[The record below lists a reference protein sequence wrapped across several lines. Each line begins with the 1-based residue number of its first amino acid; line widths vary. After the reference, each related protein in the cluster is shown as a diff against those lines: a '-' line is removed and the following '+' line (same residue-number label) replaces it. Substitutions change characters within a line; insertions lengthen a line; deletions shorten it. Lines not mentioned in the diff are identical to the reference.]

1 MLLRDWATRYAAGNL
16 GLSDQGAYQLQIA
29 VRRLE
34 AWAGKPVHLADLS
47 TDLVAGY
54 LRASLSNGAAP
65 ATVNSKR
72 RCLLTLWRAA
82 HDEGLAPPV
91 GRIRPAREPQR
102 IPDSW
107 TLEQVAQ
114 LFAYSKSLRGYV
126 AGIPR
131 GLYFYSLLSA
141 LYDTGERIGAV
152 LACRPDDFDAETGT
166 LRIRAETQKCG
177 RERLCYLSPETVSSL
192 RDFLAPFPLRALVW
206 PWPHSRRHLFR
217 TLRKIIEDAGLPTSK
232 RGMGLTHR
240 LRRTAGSLV
249 EANGGRG
256 EQHLGNSR
264 RVFEAHYLDPRVAG
278 QGQLRFLPRPKV

>member
-1 MLLRDWATRYAAGNL
+1 MLLRDWAIRYAASNL

-47 TDLVAGY
+47 TDLVAGF
-54 LRASLSNGAAP
+54 LRHLLNSGQAP

-72 RCLLTLWRAA
+72 RCLLTLWRSAA
-82 HDEGLAPPV
+82 DEGLAPPV
-91 GRIRPAREPQR
+91 GRIKPAREPQR

-114 LFAYSKSLRGYV
+114 LFAYTKSLRGRV

-131 GLYFYSLLSA
+131 GLFFYSLLSA
-141 LYDTGERIGAV
+141 LYDTGERVGAV
-152 LACRPDDFDAETGT
+152 LACRPDDFGGVAGT
-166 LRIRAETQKCG
+166 LRIPPESHKCR
-177 RERLCYLSPETVSSL
+177 RERLCRLSSDTVTAVVRLISIPV
-192 RDFLAPFPLRALVW
+192 RRQIIW

-249 EANGGRG
+249 EANGGCG

-264 RVFEAHYLDPRVAG
+264 RVFEAHYLDPRLANRS
-278 QGQLRFLPRPKV
+278 QLEFLPRPKV